1 MTNGRQTN
9 DKQTTTNKNEK
20 NDKNE
25 RSIKEKYIKENPKI
39 QFAEF
44 VSMTNAEHEKLVSTY
59 GADFT
64 NKCIEVLDNYKG
76 ANGKKYKDDYRAIL
90 NWVIDRVKKDKPEV
104 KEKSAL
110 ERLVERE
117 LEKEKAEKLY
127 EN

>member
-59 GADFT
+59 GTDFT

-127 EN
+127 KN